1 MLSGKAIRTKLEEKS
16 DDDRL
21 VIWPLFDLNEQVED
35 GAASFD
41 VRLGTRFAS
50 AKRRRLTHIDAYA
63 EAAHQTSYVDEH
75 YVPVGSEFVIHPR
88 HFVLA
93 TTLEWVR
100 LPRDLGAYVTGKSTL
115 ARMGLNIATAVGI
128 HPRFAGTIT
137 LEMAN
142 LADVPIRIQ
151 VGQPIGQLFFHII
164 NDPPSEEEMDRTA
177 FVGSKRPLVGRLTVG
192 RIESFLGIA
201 PPIADKT

>member
-1 MLSGKAIRTKLEEKS
+1 MMLSGKAIRGRLDPAS
-16 DDDRL
+16 ADPL
-21 VIWPLFDLNEQVED
+21 VIWPLFDAAKQID
-35 GAASFD
+35 DTAASFD
-41 VRLGTRFAS
+41 VRLGTRFAA

-63 EAAHQTSYVDEH
+63 HAAHQTAFVDEH
-75 YVPVGSEFVIHPR
+75 YVPVGGEFVIHPR

-100 LPRDLGAYVTGKSTL
+100 LPGNLAAYVTGKSTL

-151 VGQPIGQLFFHII
+151 VGQPIGQLFFHSVLE
-164 NDPPSEEEMDRTA
+164 PPGKEEMDRTA
-177 FVGSKRPLVGRLTVG
+177 FVGTKRPLVGTLKVDT
-192 RIESFLGIA
+192 IERYLGI
-201 PPIADKT
+201 KTPEG